1 MNVIEEIIAKL
12 QNYPQ
17 VRYESRDDWI
27 RVLPTSQDGFP
38 VELFAGPNSW
48 TIHFKGWHES
58 FSDKEEALNCFAFGL
73 STHCRLKVARLGRL
87 EYKWTVESFEEG
99 QWVEDS
105 TTGLLIIPFWRKNI
119 RYFQNE
125 VIPGPS

>member
-17 VRYESRDDWI
+17 AEYESRDDWI
-27 RVLPTSQDGFP
+27 RVPPTSKDGFP

-48 TIHFKGWHES
+48 TIHFKGWHEN

-73 STHCRLKVARLGRL
+73 STQCRLKVARLGRL
-87 EYKWTVESFEEG
+87 EYK
-99 QWVEDS
+99 
-105 TTGLLIIPFWRKNI
+105 
-119 RYFQNE
+119 
-125 VIPGPS
+125 